1 MASPRDGRDGRDG
14 APGEQG
20 PIGPPGPPGP
30 RGPTGNTGPQGV
42 QGEPGAM
49 GPAGQPG
56 DRGATGETGP
66 AGATGA
72 QGLQGPAGKDGQR
85 GATGPRGPTGPEGR
99 SGEVG
104 PMPEHQWDGTKLR
117 FEQPWGWG
125 QWVDLKGPPGSSGV
139 PGGGSGFP
147 SRIPEADTVDDGD
160 TMLILRG
167 NKLMKVKIK
176 LGGSGPVPADA
187 VTVNG
192 VPVTVNGEYV
202 VQG

>member
-14 APGEQG
+14 APGERG

-30 RGPTGNTGPQGV
+30 RGLQGDVGPQGS
-42 QGEPGAM
+42 P
-49 GPAGQPG
+49 
-56 DRGATGETGP
+56 GET
-66 AGATGA
+66 GATGA
-72 QGLQGPAGKDGQR
+72 AGPAGERGAPGKIGPTGAAGTHGLQGPAGREGAK
-85 GATGPRGPTGPEGR
+85 GATGLRGPTGPEGKR
-99 SGEVG
+99 GEVG

-125 QWVDLKGPPGSSGV
+125 HWVDLKGPPGSTSGA
-139 PGGGSGFP
+139 GGGAGFP
-147 SRIPEADTVDDGD
+147 GRIPAADTVEDGD

-192 VPVTVNGEYV
+192 VPVTVNGEFV